1 MNSEVYWISKRKEAK
16 NNGRFC
22 KSVVK
27 NFSKEYRQQPL
38 PTDLQAEVKARFHKE
53 KKRYTWLRFRNRS
66 LQSSLVVACG
76 FVLSVNLFPGFS
88 EAARNIPVLDKI
100 VQLVTIKTLTAKK
113 QESEVNI
120 DVPKIQTSQESSV
133 ADTLNKNTWK
143 KPKQN
148 FNKSKGNCLMV
159 LVFQSLEIMKKLWT
173 TVAS

>member
-1 MNSEVYWISKRKEAK
+1 MEDFV
-16 NNGRFC
+16 

-120 DVPKIQTSQESSV
+120 DVPKIQTTQESSV
-133 ADTLNKNTWK
+133 ADTLNKK
-143 KPKQN
+143 Y
-148 FNKSKGNCLMV
+148 
-159 LVFQSLEIMKKLWT
+159 
-173 TVAS
+173 